1 MITLYYIE
9 GIDRENIPYVYPA
22 YKTQITISDYLR
34 EHEVATIPNSYY
46 PPYYRNIISISSEDF
61 TGNFLETSI
70 NYLGIVFGN
79 KTYYYFID
87 SIEYVNEDLYKLHV
101 TMDVIM
107 TYINDIKIHG
117 GIIERKFIDRYDSN
131 DKFNRNYLREN
142 VSKGSFYVK
151 KKEYLNNLI
160 DYKQDD
166 YTSVRGKE
174 YIKGWYVF
182 KFTSLPNNYVNTK
195 RYNPR
200 VYINKSYYQS
210 QYVYS
215 IFPLLDFSKVGSKE
229 VHIKVGVNDTSD
241 NVITTEEVIK
251 QLCSEPTC
259 VECKFVPLYI
269 FDFRLDI
276 IQVEGSTQSYYRF
289 TTSSGLDFWQDLKDS
304 NKWWGFCPS
313 VFANTELYY
322 TIPLYLTKNI
332 NKGQLFNASMC
343 PVLMDENYKR
353 YYYGDGDI
361 KSTFE
366 TYLLTGGN
374 LRFNYVPNIDSG
386 SRAYYISGNS
396 IYDITDNNEYGYK
409 DVFYSLQ
416 INENYIS
423 CDLIN
428 DAWKTWKAYNGATLP
443 LVLGKGIYE
452 SAKFG
457 VEMYSNYKLPMELL
471 KINSRDRR
479 YKDIVLNKSG
489 VKKSNKLNIDAQESI
504 LEGIDNVSKIPGRYD
519 NILNARLEP
528 PSVKTTGTIGSFIMS
543 ETSNIRYEM
552 HEVNDINQCAQYYHR
567 NGYLVDEYIN
577 EVDNIFDYVST
588 RYYYN
593 ILKMRDV
600 DISLVNSP
608 ASTEIIELISE
619 RLENGI
625 RLWNC
630 DEHNTFVEIGNY
642 TYDNVER
649 SYLNE

>member
-1 MITLYYIE
+1 MIILYYIE
-9 GIDRENIPYVYPA
+9 GIDRENIPYVYPE
-22 YKTQITISDYLR
+22 YKTQTTISDYLR
-34 EHEVATIPNSYY
+34 EKEVATIPNSYY
-46 PPYYRNIISISSEDF
+46 PPYYKNIISISSEDF

-107 TYINDIKIHG
+107 TYINEIKIHG

-151 KKEYLNNLI
+151 KKEYLNKLI

-166 YTSVRGKE
+166 YPSVRGKE

-182 KFTSLPNNYVNTK
+182 KFTSLPNNYVNTE
-195 RYNPR
+195 RYNPK
-200 VYINKSYYQS
+200 VYINNSYYQS

-215 IFPLLDFSKVGSKE
+215 IFPLLDFSKVRSKE

-241 NVITTEEVIK
+241 NIITTEEVIK
-251 QLCSEPTC
+251 RLCSEPTC

-276 IQVEGSTQSYYRF
+276 IKVEGSTESYYRF
-289 TTSSGLDFWQDLKDS
+289 TTSSGNDFWQELNTD
-304 NKWWGFCPS
+304 KWFGFCPS
-313 VFANTELYY
+313 SIVNTELYY
-322 TIPLYLTKNI
+322 TLPIYLTKNI
-332 NKGQLFNASMC
+332 NKAQLFNTSMC

-457 VEMYSNYKLPMELL
+457 VEMYANYKLPMELL

-479 YKDIVLNKSG
+479 YKDIVLNKKG
-489 VKKSNKLNIDAQESI
+489 VEKANKLNIGAQESI

-630 DEHNTFVEIGNY
+630 DEHNTFVNIGDY